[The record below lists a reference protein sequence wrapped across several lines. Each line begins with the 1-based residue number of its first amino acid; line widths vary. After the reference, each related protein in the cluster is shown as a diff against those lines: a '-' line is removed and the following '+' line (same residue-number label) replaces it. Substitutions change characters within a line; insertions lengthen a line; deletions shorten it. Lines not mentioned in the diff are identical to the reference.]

1 MSHKL
6 RKAWGI
12 IVRDTVA
19 YSVHVTCTAQYGWMD
34 RLVFHIHDLEAP
46 ISALSV
52 PFLVIGYYD

>member
-19 YSVHVTCTAQYGWMD
+19 YSVHVTCTAQYG
-34 RLVFHIHDLEAP
+34 
-46 ISALSV
+46 
-52 PFLVIGYYD
+52 